1 MKKIIISSFIF
12 VMASVGV
19 VHANDIYITQAGDTL
34 DLDITQDG
42 TDNKIGTSTADA
54 VINGDDMN
62 FDITQTGSTNAI
74 VATIKG
80 ATYTGTW
87 VFTGDDNTVDLD
99 CSSSSAGSCDTVTL
113 NIATTGD
120 DNAYTFDIGE
130 SADSDGAV
138 VNFTTTGDHNII
150 ASTIN
155 GKSAALTVVMNNSAS
170 TVTTSADSNEGNK
183 ITTTQTGDG
192 DIDGHTINLGITG
205 GGGTVDIVQSGIR
218 DNVVDMTIHGDSFDV
233 DISQT
238 D

>member
-42 TDNKIGTSTADA
+42 TDNKIGTSTTDA

-62 FDITQTGSTNAI
+62 FDITQTGSNNAI

-87 VFTGDDNTVDLD
+87 AFTGSGNTVDLD
-99 CSSSSAGSCDTVTL
+99 CSSSAAGNCDNVVL
-113 NIATTGD
+113 NITTTGD
-120 DNAYTFDIGE
+120 TNAYTFDIGE
-130 SADSDGAV
+130 SADADGAV
-138 VNFTTTGDHNII
+138 VNFTTTGDNSII

-155 GKSAALTVVMNNSAS
+155 GKSAALTVVMNNSLS
-170 TVTTSADSNEGNK
+170 TATTSTGSNEGNA

-192 DIDGHTINLGITG
+192 DTDGHTINLGITG
-205 GGGTVDIVQSGIR
+205 GGGTVDIVQSGIN
-218 DNVVDMTIHGDSFDV
+218 DNVVDMTIVGDSFDV